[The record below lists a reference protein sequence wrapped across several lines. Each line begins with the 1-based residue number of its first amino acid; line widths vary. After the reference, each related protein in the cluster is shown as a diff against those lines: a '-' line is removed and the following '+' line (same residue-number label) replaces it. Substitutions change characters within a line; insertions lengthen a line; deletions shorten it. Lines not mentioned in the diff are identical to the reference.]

1 MTPEATSP
9 SFHAF
14 EITRE
19 ITWHLPAAAAGWAQ
33 ESDPGQSS
41 PAPDVVM
48 GQAQLVAKQDDPE
61 TGIAHHGLGGLKMDP
76 PNLLGSELI
85 TINNLFITFYNL
97 GLSHIEMVAT
107 CNDYGDKNQK

>member
-9 SFHAF
+9 S
-14 EITRE
+14 
-19 ITWHLPAAAAGWAQ
+19 WHLPAAAAGWAQ

-61 TGIAHHGLGGLKMDP
+61 MGIAHHGLGGLKMD
-76 PNLLGSELI
+76 LQIYLD
-85 TINNLFITFYNL
+85 
-97 GLSHIEMVAT
+97 LS
-107 CNDYGDKNQK
+107 